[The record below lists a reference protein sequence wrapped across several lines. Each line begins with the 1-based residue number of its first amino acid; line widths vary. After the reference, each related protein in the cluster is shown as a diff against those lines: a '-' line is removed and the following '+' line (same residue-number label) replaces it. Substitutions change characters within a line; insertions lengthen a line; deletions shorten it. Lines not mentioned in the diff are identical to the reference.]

1 MTATSADEE
10 TNERTEER
18 TCRVCDGVLRARVD
32 FGSQALANALVLPGE
47 TGGEYL
53 FRLALAMCE
62 ACSLVQLVEEV
73 PRGLMF
79 RDDYPYYTSGS
90 RFMIEHFQRLARR
103 FLEREL
109 AAPDAFVVE
118 IGSNDGVM
126 LDVIRAAGVRHLGVD
141 PSRRVCEAA
150 EAKGVCSRN
159 DFFEK
164 ASAVD
169 IAAAEGQADVIYSAN
184 TFSHIPY
191 LDSVF
196 EGITALLKPDGVF
209 VFEDPYLGD
218 IIERTSFDQIYDE
231 HFYFFTALSA
241 RAMAHRYGF
250 ELVDV
255 EHLEVHGGEV
265 RYTLTFAGQREPS
278 PAVARLI
285 AAERAAGLD
294 RPETLLGFEQRMRRT
309 RSQLLALLRTLR
321 EQGKTVMAYG
331 ATGKSTTV
339 ANYCGIGPELVSCV
353 VDNTPAK
360 QGRLTPGTHIPIQ
373 STSSFR
379 SAYPDY
385 ALLFAWNH
393 AEEIMAK
400 ERAFTEAGGKWILYV
415 PEVRVV

>member
-1 MTATSADEE
+1 MATDH
-10 TNERTEER
+10 TEPEPGEPV
-18 TCRVCDGVLRARVD
+18 CRVCDGALRARVD
-32 FGSQALANALVLPGE
+32 FGSQALANALVVPGE
-47 TGGEYL
+47 TAEEYL
-53 FRLALAMCE
+53 FPLALAMCGD
-62 ACSLVQLVEEV
+62 CSLVQLVQEV

-79 RDDYPYYTSGS
+79 RDDYPFYTSGS
-90 RFMIEHFQRLARR
+90 RFMVEHFQHVARR

-118 IGSNDGVM
+118 IGSNDGVL
-126 LDVIRAAGVRHLGVD
+126 LDVVRAAGVRHLGVD
-141 PSRRVCEAA
+141 PSRRVCAVA
-150 EAKGVCSRN
+150 EAKGVRVRN

-169 IAAAEGQADVIYSAN
+169 VAAAEGQADVIFSAN

-218 IIERTSFDQIYDE
+218 VMERTSFDQIYDE

-241 RAMAHRYGF
+241 RAMARRYGF

-255 EHLEVHGGEV
+255 EHLDVHGGEV
-265 RYTLTFAGQREPS
+265 RFTLTFAGQREPS
-278 PAVARLI
+278 PAVAEMI

-294 RPETLLGFEQRMRRT
+294 RPDTLLGFEQRMRRT
-309 RSQLLALLRTLR
+309 RAQLLALLRDLR
-321 EQGKTVMAYG
+321 AQGKTVMAYG

-339 ANYCGIGPELVSCV
+339 ANYCGIGPDLVSCV

-360 QGRLTPGTHIPIQ
+360 QGRLTPGTHIPIR
-373 STSSFR
+373 STSTFR
-379 SAYPDY
+379 AHYPDY

-400 ERAFTEAGGKWILYV
+400 EHAFTEAGGKWILYV

>member
-1 MTATSADEE
+1 MAI
-10 TNERTEER
+10 ERTESEPGEPGEPV
-18 TCRVCDGVLRARVD
+18 CRVCDGSLRARVD

-47 TGGEYL
+47 TGEEYL
-53 FRLALAMCE
+53 FPLALAMCE
-62 ACSLVQLVEEV
+62 DCSLAQLVQEV

-79 RDDYPYYTSGS
+79 RDDYPFSTSGS
-90 RFMIEHFQRLARR
+90 RFMVEHFQGLARR

-118 IGSNDGVM
+118 IGSNDGVL
-126 LDVIRAAGVRHLGVD
+126 LDVVRAAGVRHLGVD
-141 PSRRVCEAA
+141 PSRRVCAVA
-150 EAKGVCSRN
+150 EAKGVRVRN

-169 IAAAEGQADVIYSAN
+169 IAAADGQADVVYSAN

-218 IIERTSFDQIYDE
+218 VMERTSFDQIYDE

-241 RAMAHRYGF
+241 RAMARRYGF

-255 EHLEVHGGEV
+255 EHLDVHGGEV
-265 RYTLTFAGQREPS
+265 RFTLTFAGQREPS
-278 PAVARLI
+278 PAVAEMI

-309 RSQLLALLRTLR
+309 RAQLLSLLRDLR
-321 EQGKTVMAYG
+321 AQGKTVMAYG

-339 ANYCGIGPELVSCV
+339 ANYCGIGPELVCCV

-360 QGRLTPGTHIPIQ
+360 QGRLTPGTHIPIR
-373 STSSFR
+373 STSAFR
-379 SAYPDY
+379 SCYPDY